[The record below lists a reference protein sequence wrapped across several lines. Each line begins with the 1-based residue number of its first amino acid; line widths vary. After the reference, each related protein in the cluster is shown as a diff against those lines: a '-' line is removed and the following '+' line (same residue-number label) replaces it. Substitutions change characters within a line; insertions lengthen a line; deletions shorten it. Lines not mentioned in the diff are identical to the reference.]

1 MLSLKIF
8 PRVKGNQDGSAVKV
22 RVKLIRPAIMKIIM
36 RRAEAFAHKYLS
48 KEQKVK
54 MCSGLMVQMSAHTKQ
69 TILGGLTVFLTRYST
84 VQPFTVA
91 AVTQTEGKH
100 KAFSCR
106 IGHVLFVTRPQNLN
120 NTTGHLSVTN
130 KTNTMKVF

>member
-1 MLSLKIF
+1 
-8 PRVKGNQDGSAVKV
+8 
-22 RVKLIRPAIMKIIM
+22 MKIIM
-36 RRAEAFAHKYLS
+36 WRAESFAHKYLS

-54 MCSGLMVQMSAHTKQ
+54 MCSGLMAQMSAHTKQ
-69 TILGGLTVFLTRYST
+69 NILGGLTVFLTRYSA

-106 IGHVLFVTRPQNLN
+106 TGRILFVTSPQ
-120 NTTGHLSVTN
+120 T
-130 KTNTMKVF
+130 